1 MPKRMLYWQRDQMI
15 REFLAE
21 RDARSAAH
29 GAAFAIGQR
38 VRVVGGQL
46 TATVTEI
53 LASKRVRRY
62 RLKDSPFLYF
72 ESDLEAAR

>member
-1 MPKRMLYWQRDQMI
+1 MRKRGPYWQRDQII
-15 REFLAE
+15 REFLAK

-38 VRVVGGQL
+38 VRVVGGQRF
-46 TATVTEI
+46 ATVSEI